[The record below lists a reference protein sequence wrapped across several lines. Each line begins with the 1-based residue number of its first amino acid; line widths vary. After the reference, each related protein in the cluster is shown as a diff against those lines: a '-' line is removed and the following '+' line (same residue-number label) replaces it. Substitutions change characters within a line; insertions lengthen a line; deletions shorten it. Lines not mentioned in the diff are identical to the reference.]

1 MTDFDARAATWDA
14 DPQKV
19 ARARRVAAA
28 IAERVPALA
37 GRRVL
42 EYGCG
47 TGLLGFALRP
57 RVASVTMADSSAGM
71 LEELRRKIAAS
82 GLDGLTPLRLD
93 LATDPPPAD
102 RFDLICSLM
111 TLHHVPDTAGLLR
124 AFGGLLEP
132 GGMVALADLEAEDGS
147 FHGAGAEVHH
157 GFDRAALR
165 AKLEAAGFEEVRVE
179 NVLEIRREAAGDA
192 RRYPVFLA
200 TARVRSSRPGGC

>member
-1 MTDFDARAATWDA
+1 MTDFDARAATWDS

-19 ARARRVAAA
+19 DRARRVAAA
-28 IAERVPALA
+28 IADRVPALA

-57 RVASVTMADSSAGM
+57 LVAAITMADSSPGM

-82 GLDGLTPLRLD
+82 GLGGLSPLRLD
-93 LATDPPPAD
+93 LSIDPPPAG

-124 AFGGLLEP
+124 AFHGLLEP
-132 GGMVALADLEAEDGS
+132 GGFVALADLESEDGS
-147 FHGAGAEVHH
+147 FHGVGEHVHH
-157 GFDRAALR
+157 GFDGGLLR
-165 AKLEAAGFEEVRVE
+165 SQLEAIGYREVRVE
-179 NVLEIRREAAGDA
+179 TVLEVRKETPRGA
-192 RRYPVFLA
+192 RAYPVFLA
-200 TARVRSSRPGGC
+200 TARV